1 MPVAHE
7 EAEYESMTDIK
18 DKAEVEKGVA
28 GAIFLG
34 YILETTYSG

>member
-18 DKAEVEKGVA
+18 DKAEVEEGHR
-28 GAIFLG
+28 I
-34 YILETTYSG
+34 TN